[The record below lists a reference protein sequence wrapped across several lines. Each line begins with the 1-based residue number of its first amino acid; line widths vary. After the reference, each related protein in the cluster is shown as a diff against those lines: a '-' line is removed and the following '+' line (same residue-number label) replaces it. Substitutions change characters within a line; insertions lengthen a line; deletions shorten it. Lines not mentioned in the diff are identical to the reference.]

1 MLNVFF
7 SLLAACP
14 KQKTLHMQSCV
25 IILRIQP
32 LNNSMQSQEHKKLSE
47 TELQFPRRLK
57 PDLKVA
63 DNEFRGATTGSH

>member
-1 MLNVFF
+1 
-7 SLLAACP
+7 
-14 KQKTLHMQSCV
+14 MQSCV

-32 LNNSMQSQEHKKLSE
+32 FNNSMQSQEHKKLSE
-47 TELQFPRRLK
+47 TELQFPRKLK

>member
-1 MLNVFF
+1 MLNVSF
-7 SLLAACP
+7 LLAACP

-32 LNNSMQSQEHKKLSE
+32 LNNSMQSQEHKQLSE
-47 TELQFPRRLK
+47 TELHRRLK